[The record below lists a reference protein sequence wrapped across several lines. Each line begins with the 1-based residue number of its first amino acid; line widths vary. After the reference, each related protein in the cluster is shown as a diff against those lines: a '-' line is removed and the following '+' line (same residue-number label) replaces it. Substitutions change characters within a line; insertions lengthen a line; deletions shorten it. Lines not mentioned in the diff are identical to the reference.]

1 MMKLTH
7 QELTVRRLSAAS
19 SRVAPRLPVVAILD
33 NIRSAYNVGSIFR
46 SADAFRIGSLI
57 LAGYTAAP
65 PRSDISKT
73 ALGAD
78 ETVPWTKI
86 ESTAL
91 AIQQLRDSGYRILA
105 LELAHGAMPVTQL
118 ATMTMPYAII
128 LGNELTGVSSQA
140 LGMADAC
147 VEIPMYGVKHSLN
160 VAVAAG
166 IVFHVAASAMTVVD
180 SQP

>member
-1 MMKLTH
+1 MKLTFE
-7 QELTVRRLSAAS
+7 ELLAKRLSAS
-19 SRVAPRLPVVAILD
+19 QVPTTRRLPVVAILD

-46 SADAFRIGSLI
+46 SADAFRIGGLV

-65 PRSDISKT
+65 PRADISKT

-78 ETVPWTKI
+78 QTVPWTTAA
-86 ESTAL
+86 STVE
-91 AIQQLRDSGYRILA
+91 AIHHWRTLGYRILA
-105 LELAHGAMPVTQL
+105 LEIAHGAMAVTEL
-118 ATMTMPYAII
+118 ASMHVPYAII
-128 LGNELTGVSSQA
+128 LGNELTGVSA
-140 LGMADAC
+140 EAMANVDGC

-166 IVFHVAASAMTVVD
+166 IVFHVASSSLPVVD